1 MRNFKPQV
9 RYMTMESL
17 HDFKVGRYG
26 VTTEYITK
34 NFNTYSE
41 LKKALKDYILDNH
54 IGSDDD
60 LVTVVRS
67 RRGYGF
73 EWFEKWT
80 KINGKPTITKKG
92 WQ

>member
-1 MRNFKPQV
+1 
-9 RYMTMESL
+9 MTSESL

-26 VTTEYITK
+26 ITSPYTITAFK
-34 NFNTYSE
+34 TYAE